1 MIFNFDLMYRMK
13 YATLVNVVLTLSLVL
28 IGPIS
33 IAAPH
38 QAYNDLLEW
47 IASET
52 PDTTGLKD
60 GTHLNAGDREQ
71 YLEGLIP
78 APAWAY
84 YIFDGM
90 DMELAKTG
98 SYPPPPEWG
107 VRMDRDYRIDERG
120 VLIDFN
126 GGGFPFPEITSEDPF
141 AGQKVI
147 WNMLWRPGNVDYD
160 MPMTTWLRSEGGRLD
175 RKLEFTSVASSY
187 ARGDHCLV
195 EGYEEVKSKRVME
208 FRSPRDVA
216 GAKDMSIT
224 YVDHDRE
231 NSGWMYMPSQR
242 KPRRTLAS
250 ERTSELMGMDMIR
263 EDINGFGGK
272 VYENK
277 WTYLGKRSILSTVNV
292 RDNPEAGGPHLW
304 VPHKARW
311 EVREAHA
318 VLIEPRSDAHPYS
331 YKIVFVDVETSWT
344 LWMFAFDREDD
355 QLLRMNQH
363 YLKYS
368 ESYATEMPQ
377 QAPYIQQD
385 FSDNVGH
392 FVMLHLGESDIN
404 AKKPHATI
412 THCYVK
418 KRDFSSARAKQF
430 YSLRNMISGR
440 R

>member
-1 MIFNFDLMYRMK
+1 MISKISHECFCRTAF
-13 YATLVNVVLTLSLVL
+13 TLSLMLYVL
-28 IGPIS
+28 NPAVH
-33 IAAPH
+33 AAEN
-38 QAYNDLLEW
+38 QSYSELVSW
-47 IASET
+47 IKADA
-52 PDTTGLKD
+52 PDTSSLTTGERL
-60 GTHLNAGDREQ
+60 TINDREK
-71 YLEGLIP
+71 YLDGLIP
-78 APAWAY
+78 VSAWSY
-84 YIFDGM
+84 YIFNDM
-90 DMELAKTG
+90 DMEFAERG
-98 SYPPPPEWG
+98 SYPPAPDWG
-107 VRMDRDYRIDERG
+107 VRMDRDYSIDDRG
-120 VLIDFN
+120 VLIDFT
-126 GGGFPFPEITSEDPF
+126 GGGFPFPDINEDDPF

-160 MPMTTWLRSEGGRLD
+160 MPMTTWLRSEGGKLD
-175 RKLEFTSVASSY
+175 RKLEFTSVASTY

-208 FRSPRDVA
+208 FRSPRDMA

-277 WTYLGKRSILSTVNV
+277 WTYLGKREVLATINV

-318 VLIEPRSDAHPYS
+318 VLIEPRSESHPYS
-331 YKIVFVDVETSWT
+331 YKIVFVDVETNWT
-344 LWMFAFDREDD
+344 LWMFAFDRQDD

-377 QAPYIQQD
+377 QAPYVKQD
-385 FSDNVGH
+385 VSDNIGH

-412 THCYVK
+412 THCYVR
-418 KRDFSSARAKQF
+418 KRDFTSARAKQF